1 MKTYRLEPEI
11 ATLGGRHSVS
21 FLDPDP
27 DTMCIEDIANALA
40 QLNRYTGHTPYP
52 YSVAQHCVL
61 ASRMIVPELSF
72 EMLMHDAQEAYVGD
86 VSSPLKQLLPDYQ
99 EIEERLET
107 VVRRKFG
114 LPPKMTLHVKEVDT
128 RMLVT
133 EAKAFGLPWWPE
145 FGLEPYLP
153 DLIKPWSW
161 EEARDAFLYAFD
173 RLGLEE

>member
-61 ASRMIVPELSF
+61 AAAAMEHVDLKF

-86 VSSPLKQLLPDYQ
+86 VSSPLKQLLPDYHV
-99 EIEERLET
+99 IEERLEI
-107 VVRRKFG
+107 VVRAKFD
-114 LPPKMTLHVKEVDT
+114 LPPKMDPRVKEVDT

-133 EAKAFGLPWWPE
+133 EAKAFGLPWWDE
-145 FGLEPYLP
+145 FEVKPYTEM
-153 DLIKPWSW
+153 LIQPWSW
-161 EEARDAFLYAFD
+161 KQARESFLRSFYE
-173 RLGLEE
+173 LI